1 MKVYN
6 LTCEHQHHFEGWF
19 ASEDDFKSQANES
32 FIKCP
37 VCDSSAITKLPSAP
51 RLNLSGTQAPS
62 DERAQVQSQIQS
74 QIMEMVRQVIAKTE
88 DVGERFVEEA
98 RRIHYNEAPE
108 RAIRGIASVAECEA
122 LSDEGIDVVALPIPE
137 VLKQPLQ

>member
-19 ASEDDFKSQANES
+19 ASEDDFKSQANDS
-32 FIKCP
+32 YIKCP

-51 RLNLSGTQAPS
+51 RLNLSGAQAPS
-62 DERAQVQSQIQS
+62 ELRTQAQS
-74 QIMEMVRQVIAKTE
+74 QIMEMVRQAIAKTE

-108 RAIRGIASVAECEA
+108 RAIRGIASAAECEA
-122 LSDEGIDVVALPIPE
+122 LSDEGIDVVALPIPA